1 MNSQEFLMKR
11 ENIMYAGWKP
21 FNCRIPTVVLLQMS
35 LGTNS
40 ILICNRIISKL
51 VHWTS
56 FEICLLQRP

>member
-51 VHWTS
+51 VH
-56 FEICLLQRP
+56 